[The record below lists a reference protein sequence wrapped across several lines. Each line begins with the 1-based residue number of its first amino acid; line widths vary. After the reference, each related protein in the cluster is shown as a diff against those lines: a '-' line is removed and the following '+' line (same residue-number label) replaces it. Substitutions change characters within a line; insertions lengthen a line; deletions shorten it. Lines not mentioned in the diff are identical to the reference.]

1 MLHLFPEQST
11 ICPKVMCFCVGTN
24 VVSEREKKFTT
35 YAPSYVPDHIFY
47 FLFKLNSTTDGIRL
61 APISAYCTFLSL
73 GIPSARASP
82 RGGVPCAGIVP
93 IGFALSALGGRPVSQ
108 SEG

>member
-1 MLHLFPEQST
+1 MSESNVLLRRLSR
-11 ICPKVMCFCVGTN
+11 GADAN

-73 GIPSARASP
+73 GILA
-82 RGGVPCAGIVP
+82 VI
-93 IGFALSALGGRPVSQ
+93 I
-108 SEG
+108 